1 MIWPR
6 VFSSLSTKGIED
18 AWFPTSPNFW
28 QVSREELRPLNRA
41 QCQRL
46 RELFS
51 HPSWRTYLQ
60 ALQLRRVKLVD
71 RVANESDPLLIF
83 RTQGALK
90 ELFIIDHMP
99 NEIESLDKLLEQG
112 EKLRTMHKDLE

>member
-1 MIWPR
+1 
-6 VFSSLSTKGIED
+6 
-18 AWFPTSPNFW
+18 
-28 QVSREELRPLNRA
+28 
-41 QCQRL
+41 
-46 RELFS
+46 
-51 HPSWRTYLQ
+51 LQ

>member
-1 MIWPR
+1 M
-6 VFSSLSTKGIED
+6 
-18 AWFPTSPNFW
+18 
-28 QVSREELRPLNRA
+28 
-41 QCQRL
+41 
-46 RELFS
+46 
-51 HPSWRTYLQ
+51 Q